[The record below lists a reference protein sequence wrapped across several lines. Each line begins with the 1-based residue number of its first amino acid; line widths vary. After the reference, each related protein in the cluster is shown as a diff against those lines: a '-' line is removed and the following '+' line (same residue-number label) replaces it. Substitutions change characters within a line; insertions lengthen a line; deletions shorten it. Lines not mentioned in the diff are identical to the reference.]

1 MPPVD
6 TTLPFQSE
14 LPENYKDP
22 VNSTGKFSVL
32 GEASDQVKSALAG
45 IGSGAIHLFEGP
57 AVVGASLLDLGL
69 GTETASKVEHIF
81 QNINVF
87 DEAAKSRAI
96 GRLVDTFV
104 NLAIPEGEAFKL
116 ASTLTKEAFLAKK
129 AGTYVNLENKA
140 LAEATKLT
148 EASNLSKFGKTT
160 AELTDAERIASF
172 GAGVFGSGVAGGVM
186 VGNVKDVGTIGDRL
200 GGPTQLNRDE
210 DATPGQELL
219 NRIKFGSE
227 SALFNGVL
235 GSTSSVINKLRD
247 RNWMANPAS
256 KLDEFFFKK
265 IIYPLRPGGAET
277 AGLFDLTSKL
287 KFRIGADSEEVQGI
301 YQSAEKN
308 VMNILNKQT
317 PTQQKETLKDLNDLF
332 LSGKPIENEKGII
345 NFGEM
350 DLTFQQKIIQR
361 LKDLNASSEDIAGVL
376 EKMNLGRNKFNDMLN
391 LIDRENFNTSDFEKF
406 KGFLKNDFQ
415 NYMGTTYQ
423 IFQPKNLLPMLNWKP
438 AEDTINS
445 IKNFFRETAAK
456 KNVFL
461 TDNELTYYIDKLV
474 VPSQSARTVDPQ
486 LSLPSFMIKD
496 NPLLEELAAGNKK
509 ITLSKLSETIP
520 GFSDQQKQIFEAY
533 LGKTQNP
540 FLSMVK
546 GTVALSE
553 TLNRNKFYQELIDL
567 PNTQKQEILARFRQ
581 QGITPTPEQLEEQLI
596 KNNVK
601 PIMYDTAQEAAEAYK
616 VGLDKVSTVKFPN
629 SGITEAP
636 ITNPIE
642 GKYTL
647 KDIADSLGTS
657 FATNKNWSTLN
668 KIWNT
673 FVILPK
679 YTFQQAATVF
689 NPFTQL
695 RQISS
700 NIEFLTNSGIIPTVD
715 LFQRAIKFMSD
726 PNTRR
731 ILSENGLQNASVL
744 MGDIKNLERDL
755 IGSTGNATEA
765 VNFNQLLNNFNKKI
779 ASAST
784 KAGDFYAKTD
794 TVLKTM
800 GFLAEEQRITE
811 QMSKFGIL
819 DAGMI
824 SKEEIRKQALEV
836 VKATMQN
843 YNMTGSAI
851 KLIGKTPFGS
861 FASYPS
867 EIIRTT
873 TNSVERAIY
882 ELNYKVTMP
891 DGSIVQPLR
900 DIGMKRLTGTL
911 ATNLIMPTAAPV
923 VFQSIFNISN
933 DQLDALRRLA
943 LPNYL
948 ESSTILPM
956 KDKDG
961 NYKYINYSHWNAYE
975 MTYRPIQGIFHAIA
989 QGKEDNKGL
998 MADFVNGLI
1007 NSTKD
1012 MGAPFVSESMWTKTL
1027 TDLFHAKHGGE
1038 GLSEDGK
1045 QVFNPQDTIG
1055 NKFTSAMGFT
1065 FDSLNPFGLKQFT
1078 RLAKS
1083 FAPEGSEFGYD
1094 KYGNSSKAVDE
1105 IIGISG
1111 LRPIQVDLEKS
1122 LQFKVSQFEK
1132 ENRQVGQL
1140 FTRNTLA
1147 GGPVTPE
1154 QITDAYINTNRAL
1167 YNIKS
1172 ELYNNLKA
1180 AKTLD
1185 IENTA
1190 FKNSTSRLGANELNT
1205 VMQGN
1210 FTPFNVSKNDIDLF
1224 KRISDKLGRSN
1235 PYDEANFAIQNIK
1248 QQLNNIK
1255 LNQGYFPTIENPFK
1269 IDILRPSLNAI
1280 QNIISSPP
1288 TPINPPVGQGNINTN
1303 ASLGTGTV
1311 PGSNINPKTV
1321 AELNTINTVF
1331 RS

>member
-6 TTLPFQSE
+6 TLPFQSE

-22 VNSTGKFSVL
+22 VNSTGKFNIL
-32 GEASDQVKSALAG
+32 QEASDQVKSAVAG
-45 IGSGAIHLFEGP
+45 IGSGAIHIFEGP

-69 GTETASKVEHIF
+69 GTDTASKVEHMF

-87 DEAAKSRAI
+87 DETAKSRTI
-96 GRLVDTFV
+96 GKLVDTFV

-116 ASTLTKEAFLAKK
+116 ASTLTEEAFLAKK
-129 AGTYVNLENKA
+129 AGTYVNLNNKV
-140 LAEATKLT
+140 LSDATKLSET
-148 EASNLSKFGKTT
+148 ANLTKFGKTT
-160 AELTDAERIASF
+160 KDLTDAERIASF
-172 GAGVFGSGVAGGVM
+172 GAGVFGSGIAGGVM

-227 SALFNGVL
+227 SALFNGIL

-256 KLDEFFFKK
+256 KLDEFFFKR
-265 IIYPLRPGGAET
+265 IVYPLRPGGAET
-277 AGLFDLTSKL
+277 PALFDLTSKL

-301 YQSAEKN
+301 YQSSEKN
-308 VMNILNKQT
+308 VMDILNKQT
-317 PTQQKETLKDLNDLF
+317 PIQQKETLKDLNELF

-350 DLTFQQKIIQR
+350 DIARQEQIIQR
-361 LKDLNASSEDIAGVL
+361 LKNLNASPEDIAAVL

-391 LIDRENFNTSDFEKF
+391 LIDKENFNSSDFEKF

-423 IFQPKNLLPMLNWKP
+423 IFQPKNLLPMFNWKP
-438 AEDTINS
+438 AEDTVNNL
-445 IKNFFRETAAK
+445 KNFFRDTAAK

-461 TDNELTYYIDKLV
+461 TDNELNYYIDKLV

-496 NPLLEELAAGNKK
+496 NPILEELAAGNKK
-509 ITLSKLSETIP
+509 ITLSKLQESIP
-520 GFSDQQKQIFEAY
+520 GFSNQQKEIFESY

-540 FLSMVK
+540 FLSMIK

-567 PNTQKQEILARFRQ
+567 PNTQKQEILTKFRQ
-581 QGITPTPEQLEEQLI
+581 QGITPTPEQLAEQLS

-601 PIMYDTAQEAAEAYK
+601 PIMYDNAQQAAEAYN

-629 SGITEAP
+629 SGISEAP

-647 KDIADSLGTS
+647 KDIAESLGTS
-657 FATNKNWSTLN
+657 FAQNPNWSTLN
-668 KIWNT
+668 KIYNT
-673 FVILPK
+673 FVVLPK
-679 YTFQQAATVF
+679 YAFQQAATVF
-689 NPFTQL
+689 NPFTQA

-744 MGDIKNLERDL
+744 MGDIKNLQRNL
-755 IGSTGNATEA
+755 IGSTGNATEEI
-765 VNFNQLLNNFNKKI
+765 NFNQLLNNFNKKI
-779 ASAST
+779 ASVST

-800 GFLAEEQRITE
+800 GFLAEQERLEKAYANQIA
-811 QMSKFGIL
+811 
-819 DAGMI
+819 AGMI
-824 SKEEIRKQALEV
+824 SKKEIQNEALNV
-836 VKATMQN
+836 IKATMQN
-843 YNMTGSAI
+843 YNMTGSGI
-851 KLIGKTPFGS
+851 KLLSKAPFGS

-873 TNSVERAIY
+873 TNGVERAIY

-900 DIGMKRLTGTL
+900 EIGMKRLTGTL
-911 ATNLIMPTAAPV
+911 ATNLIMPTVAPV
-923 VFQSIFNISN
+923 IFQQLFNVSN
-933 DQLDALRRLA
+933 DELDALRKLA
-943 LPNYL
+943 LPKYL
-948 ESSTILPM
+948 ESSTVLPI

-975 MTYRPIQGIFHAIA
+975 MMYKPIQGVFHAIA

-998 MADFVNGLI
+998 MGDFVNGLI

-1027 TDLFHAKHGGE
+1027 TDLFHAKYGGE
-1038 GLSEDGK
+1038 GLTEDGK
-1045 QVFNPQDTIG
+1045 QIFNPQDTLG
-1055 NKFTSAMGFT
+1055 NKFSGAMGYT
-1065 FDSLNPFGLKQFT
+1065 FDSLNPFGIKQFT

-1083 FAPEGSEFGYD
+1083 FAPEGSEFAVD
-1094 KYGNSSKAVDE
+1094 KYGNSAKAIDE
-1105 IIGISG
+1105 VIGLSG
-1111 LRPIQVDLEKS
+1111 LRPVQVDLGKS

-1132 ENRQVGQL
+1132 QNRQADQL
-1140 FTRNTLA
+1140 FTRETLK
-1147 GGPVTPE
+1147 GGIVTPE

-1167 YNIKS
+1167 YETKS

-1185 IENTA
+1185 IDPTT
-1190 FKNSTSRLGANELNT
+1190 FRNSTSRLGANQLNAI
-1205 VMQGN
+1205 MQGN
-1210 FTPFNVSKNDIDLF
+1210 FIPFDVSKNDITAF
-1224 KRISDKLGRSN
+1224 KQISDKLGISN
-1235 PYDEANFAIQNIK
+1235 PYNEANSAIQNIK

-1269 IDILRPSLNAI
+1269 TDILRPSLNAI

-1288 TPINPPVGQGNINTN
+1288 TPVNTPTTQGNTT
-1303 ASLGTGTV
+1303 S
-1311 PGSNINPKTV
+1311 
-1321 AELNTINTVF
+1321 NTINNATGNTITNPVKQNEYKTIF
-1331 RS
+1331 PFG